1 MTRDIRTVVQCV
13 LTMALALPA
22 PALAQN
28 TDTAVA
34 PPFDLVTIHPGEPSW
49 IATFRLRAAESRYR
63 GTTWWGTYAQLRSQA
78 EARLGNHDG
87 ALRFWDQ
94 ADGGTWPMVVLAP
107 RLRAVPALPLLTS
120 IADTARV
127 IMINERHHAASDR
140 VLTLQLLPVLW
151 RKGFRYL
158 ALETLTNT
166 DSGLVRRGYALEQA
180 TGYYTDDPVFGE
192 VVRHALRLGYRIVPY
207 ECEPSQ
213 EDSLDGLTSQ
223 QRRDS
228 IEALNLYG
236 RIFRTDPRAKVLV
249 HAGYSH
255 VKKSVTK
262 TWSPMA
268 AYFRKLS
275 GIDPVTVDQT
285 SLSEHSAPEYERPVY
300 REAIAVGLLGAVPIV
315 LIDSAGHSY
324 MPDFPGVD
332 FEVLTP
338 RTTYDHGRPAWMTLA
353 GLRAPTDVPTPECV
367 MRVCVAEVRLAT
379 EPDSAVALDRAE
391 VSYMPRVRLF
401 LPRGQQVRVRVTD
414 SAGAVIDSLRPRA
427 GR

>member
-1 MTRDIRTVVQCV
+1 MTRDIRTVALCA
-13 LTMALALPA
+13 LTMAFAPPT

-49 IATFRLRAAESRYR
+49 IAGVRLRAAEARYR
-63 GTTWWGTYAQLRSQA
+63 GTSWWGTYAQLRSQA
-78 EARLGNHDG
+78 EARLGNNDG

-94 ADGGTWPMVVLAP
+94 ADGGTWPAVFIPP
-107 RLRAVPALPLLTS
+107 RLRAVPALALLTS

-140 VLTLQLLPVLW
+140 LLTLKLLPVLW
-151 RKGFRYL
+151 GKGFRYL
-158 ALETLTNT
+158 ALETLSNT
-166 DSGLVRRGYALEQA
+166 DSGLARRGYALEQA

-192 VVRHALRLGYRIVPY
+192 VVRQALRLGYRIVPY

-213 EDSLDGLTSQ
+213 EDSLDGLNPQ

-236 RIFRTDPRAKVLV
+236 RIFRADPHAKVLV

-275 GIDPVTVDQT
+275 SIDPVTVDQT

-300 REAIAVGLLGAVPIV
+300 REAIAVGLLRTVPIV
-315 LIDSAGHSY
+315 LMDSAGRSY

-338 RTTYDHGRPAWMTLA
+338 RTTYDHGRPDWMRLG
-353 GLRAPTDVPTPECV
+353 GLRVPTDVPTPECV
-367 MRVCVAEVRLAT
+367 MRVCVAEARLAT

-391 VSYMPRVRLF
+391 ASYVPRVRLF
-401 LPRGQQVRVRVTD
+401 LPRGQQVRVRVAD
-414 SAGAVIDSLRPRA
+414 SAGTVIDTSRA
-427 GR
+427 RAAR